1 MGHCL
6 LLIAHW
12 LLLIACCLFSDHE
25 QTTTI
30 PILFYRR
37 YENNNLFSACSLLLW
52 NWFIFGFSI
61 SVILHTCLKLVTMEE
76 FLQKTFQSG
85 EVPASVRQLFTGMS
99 STHLKYITFTGTAV
113 VVFRYQSRSQWMII
127 MIISG
132 GICPRLESRATGTLQ
147 WLAKH
152 PRWPIH
158 ERRSTKSS
166 INTNQPQ
173 QTWGWF
179 LILDLV

>member
-1 MGHCL
+1 MIINRSITVWNLRKAGGSL
-6 LLIAHW
+6 LVAHW
-12 LLLIACCLFSDHE
+12 SLAVAYCLFNDHE
-25 QTTTI
+25 QTTTM

-37 YENNNLFSACSLLLW
+37 YGNNNLFSACSFLLW

-113 VVFRYQSRSQWMII
+113 VVFRYHISLALNDYQWWYL
-127 MIISG
+127 
-132 GICPRLESRATGTLQ
+132 P
-147 WLAKH
+147 
-152 PRWPIH
+152 
-158 ERRSTKSS
+158 
-166 INTNQPQ
+166 
-173 QTWGWF
+173 
-179 LILDLV
+179 